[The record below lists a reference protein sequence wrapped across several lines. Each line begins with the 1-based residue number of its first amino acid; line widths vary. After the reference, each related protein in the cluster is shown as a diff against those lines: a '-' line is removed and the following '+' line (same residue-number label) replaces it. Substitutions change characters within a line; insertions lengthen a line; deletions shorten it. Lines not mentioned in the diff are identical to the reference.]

1 MQTFELRTLGEF
13 ALSYA
18 GQPLPVPPTKKARAL
33 LAYLVMHR
41 SADVSREALLERFWP
56 DFDPERA
63 RDNLKVSLW
72 SVRRTI
78 RAASVE
84 PGEVLRAD
92 RTLVRWL
99 GPVDFDV
106 DRFGA
111 LCASPTEN
119 GAATEALSIYRG
131 EFLEGDFDEWASAQR
146 ERLAAQYEALLSR
159 TVAASK
165 DVAASETLI
174 GRNPYDELAYAT
186 LIEAELGAGRPQA
199 AALIAERCRSA
210 LAEMGAEP
218 SPDFERRFGS
228 LRRPESASREFRLPF
243 VARDAE
249 LGELGRRLRE
259 AADGSGSVTVVH
271 GDAGIGKSSVLA
283 QAERIA
289 MQLGLRPVELY
300 CKGRETQTL
309 GEWREIYEA
318 TTGSS
323 LAEAVGS
330 AGSSAAATVAREF
343 ADALAASSAA
353 LFVDD
358 AQHLSGESFS
368 VLVELARCA
377 ADSTALVIASR
388 PEGVARLR
396 TSLHER
402 RNYSEARLDC
412 LSDAD
417 LTSALRQG
425 SGNDLPDLARA
436 VFERTKGHPL
446 YIVETLSALVE
457 DGTLS
462 RGEHGWMLRSA
473 LDESLPVP
481 TSMRTFIEGRLTAR
495 GSVPATVASAL
506 ALEPAASA
514 SELGSVLA
522 MDDTTLLD
530 ALDDLLALGLIV
542 PARAGAQFSFSH
554 DLVQEAAA
562 AMLNAGRRVR
572 LHAAF
577 ASDLQKSNDR
587 NAAIRRARHLLAADI
602 PLAAAAE
609 FLRAA
614 GGARLAGLPQDA
626 MRRAQEGIDAL
637 ERVDESAERIA
648 LLASLH
654 REIALASY
662 ALVELDRAAAA
673 VETAATLARTRGDQ
687 SELADALI
695 LRAGIA
701 SAVRMPAERAQLARE
716 ALEAARK
723 SSDRS
728 LVSRALVEVAAAARE
743 SGERA
748 DALAAATEAFEAA
761 SAVERWET
769 AQRAGA
775 ELILCC
781 ATWWD
786 FSEALRWLSRASEAA
801 SRAGSMAEA
810 MHRNASALLWYLLE
824 RHDEAENE
832 LALGRRALD
841 AVSRT
846 ATETDGDSLAAAAA
860 FMRYLSAAAARARGD
875 GAAVLHAL
883 DDGASAKIPV
893 FPARADA
900 FAMMRVDGLLLRGE
914 PVDVGH
920 ASEIGAA
927 LPAHLVT
934 QSAFGLSACPELTRA
949 SVAARAND
957 TDAGRALRRALDV
970 VEDHAHR
977 TPLAADAA
985 FLRLASA
992 AREVE
997 SSAIAVRAAERA
1009 AYFRSQRRAAAGSAW
1024 GGRS

>member
-1 MQTFELRTLGEF
+1 MKVFELRTLGEYAF
-13 ALSYA
+13 SYA
-18 GQPLPVPPTKKARAL
+18 GEVLPAPPTKKARAL

-78 RAASVE
+78 RAANVE

-106 DRFGA
+106 DRFAA
-111 LCASPTEN
+111 LCASRVEK
-119 GAATEALSIYRG
+119 GSAAEALSIYRG
-131 EFLEGDFDEWASAQR
+131 EFLEGDFDEWATTQR
-146 ERLAAQYEALLSR
+146 ERFAAQYEALLSR
-159 TVAASK
+159 SVAVSK

-174 GRNPYDELAYAT
+174 GRNPYDEAAYAT

-218 SPDFERRFGS
+218 SHDFERRFGS

-249 LGELGRRLRE
+249 LGELGRRLSE
-259 AADGSGSVTVVH
+259 AADGSGSITVVH

-289 MQLGLRPVELY
+289 VQRGLRPVELQ

-318 TTGSS
+318 TTGGS
-323 LAEAVGS
+323 LSEVVAS

-343 ADALAASSAA
+343 AEELAASSSA

-358 AQHLSGESFS
+358 AQHLSGESFA
-368 VLVELARCA
+368 VLVELARYA

-402 RNYSEARLDC
+402 RNFSEARLDC
-412 LSDAD
+412 LSDTD

-457 DGTLS
+457 NGTLS

-522 MDDTTLLD
+522 MDETTLLD

-542 PARAGAQFSFSH
+542 PAQAGAQFAFSH

-577 ASDLQKSNDR
+577 ARDLQRSNDR
-587 NAAIRRARHLLAADI
+587 NAAIRRARHLLAADK
-602 PLAAAAE
+602 PLDAAAD

-614 GGARLAGLPQDA
+614 GGAQVARLPQDA
-626 MRRAQEGIDAL
+626 LRRAREGIEAL
-637 ERVDESAERIA
+637 ERVDDSAERVA

-654 REIALASY
+654 RVIAQASF
-662 ALVELDRAAAA
+662 ALLELDGAVAAG
-673 VETAATLARTRGDQ
+673 ETAVTLARARGDQ
-687 SELADALI
+687 SELAGALI
-695 LRAGIA
+695 LRARIA
-701 SAVRMPAERAQLARE
+701 DAVRTPVERVALARE
-716 ALEAARK
+716 ALETARK
-723 SSDRS
+723 ANDRG
-728 LVSRALVEVAAAARE
+728 LVSKALVELAAASRE
-743 SGERA
+743 SGERCRA
-748 DALAAATEAFEAA
+748 VGNGAARGCRIDPHLRDVVGFLRGAAL
-761 SAVERWET
+761 
-769 AQRAGA
+769 G
-775 ELILCC
+775 I
-781 ATWWD
+781 
-786 FSEALRWLSRASEAA
+786 ALRRSDIARGRRRRSRASYRE
-801 SRAGSMAEA
+801 RAP
-810 MHRNASALLWYLLE
+810 L
-824 RHDEAENE
+824 
-832 LALGRRALD
+832 
-841 AVSRT
+841 VS
-846 ATETDGDSLAAAAA
+846 
-860 FMRYLSAAAARARGD
+860 ARASGRG
-875 GAAVLHAL
+875 G
-883 DDGASAKIPV
+883 
-893 FPARADA
+893 
-900 FAMMRVDGLLLRGE
+900 
-914 PVDVGH
+914 
-920 ASEIGAA
+920 
-927 LPAHLVT
+927 
-934 QSAFGLSACPELTRA
+934 
-949 SVAARAND
+949 
-957 TDAGRALRRALDV
+957 
-970 VEDHAHR
+970 
-977 TPLAADAA
+977 
-985 FLRLASA
+985 
-992 AREVE
+992 
-997 SSAIAVRAAERA
+997 ERA
-1009 AYFRSQRRAAAGSAW
+1009 APRCA
-1024 GGRS
+1024 